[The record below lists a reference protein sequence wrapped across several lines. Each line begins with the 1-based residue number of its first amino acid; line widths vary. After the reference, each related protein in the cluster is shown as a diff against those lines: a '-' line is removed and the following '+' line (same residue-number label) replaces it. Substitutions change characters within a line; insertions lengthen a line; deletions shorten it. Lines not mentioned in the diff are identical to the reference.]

1 MIPEEVFH
9 YTKNC
14 NAIEI
19 LSEKQIRLGQFKD
32 TNDPRESR
40 KWAEF
45 PADYLGVA
53 PISERDL
60 IKFGESKKR
69 LNDEINNIK
78 LREWKVLCVSMNH
91 PGLKKHDNPFYL
103 GNCRPNMWAHYGEN
117 HKGVCLKLNGKILNQ
132 RIDELK
138 RKKGCYIFRGKVKYN
153 DSDLQKSIV
162 FRTSFGQLSQDL
174 NQEIRNH
181 LKDNYREYFLLKARD
196 WQTEYEFRWIVFSAD
211 DAPEY
216 ISIEGAIEGV
226 IIGDNY
232 PKGYIS
238 LIRKLCRELGIEP
251 TGMNWQQGIQYPNA
265 TL

>member
-40 KWAEF
+40 KWAILYE
-45 PADYLGVA
+45 YLGIPPSTNQA
-53 PISERDL
+53 IRSFDENT
-60 IKFGESKKR
+60 KR
-69 LNDEINNIK
+69 LNDEINKIR

-91 PGLKKHDNPFYL
+91 PQLKKYDNPFYL

-117 HKGVCLKLNGKILNQ
+117 HEGVCLKLNGKILDQ
-132 RIDELK
+132 RIKELK
-138 RKKGCYIFRGKVKYN
+138 RKKECNVFSGKVKYN
-153 DSDLQKSIV
+153 DFALQKPIA
-162 FRTSFGQLSQDL
+162 FRTSFEQLSQDL

-181 LKDNYREYFLLKARD
+181 LKTNYKEYFLLKAKD
-196 WQTEYEFRWIVFSAD
+196 WITEYEFRWMVFCTE
-211 DAPEY
+211 DASEY

-226 IIGDNY
+226 VIGMNY
-232 PKGYIS
+232 PREDIS

-251 TGMNWQQGIQYPNA
+251 TGMNWQQGIPYPNA